1 MATVATNWLLVI
13 FIDPSIDITVT
24 LKIWDAFLFEGNKV
38 ELRLLNFINS
48 IEVLIRWCIAI
59 FMYNEDKL
67 LKCSDSSQVMQV
79 LRTNKLLE
87 PKVTKSKLKY
97 TNLLQ
102 DFDRIQN
109 FAYNR
114 INPFSKKYVESV
126 RRKMLCDL

>member
-1 MATVATNWLLVI
+1 MNLI
-13 FIDPSIDITVT
+13 
-24 LKIWDAFLFEGNKV
+24 K
-38 ELRLLNFINS
+38 
-48 IEVLIRWCIAI
+48 VLIRWCIAI

-87 PKVTKSKLKY
+87 PKVTKLKLSY
-97 TNLLQ
+97 TNLTLQ

-109 FAYNR
+109 YAYNR